1 MSTISSSPLATL
13 VQDVCETAEH
23 LRRMRA
29 EDNFDSFAS
38 ALQTAGIHGHFVN
51 EPKAKFYWDRLALQ
65 EPRDLAN
72 VKKSSD
78 LATAFG
84 LELAAQDV
92 PKAALVYE
100 LIATRFDVL
109 DVCVHPGKHTGGK
122 DGVGHSA
129 HRVHMRNSRTGYNW
143 DTALFRFFNGTAP
156 ETLVD
161 NRIKDRM
168 KPLST
173 VLGNEVLAA
182 ELGELLFRLKME
194 FPIPS
199 IQQLLAPVLERGLN
213 GEKIWITGAFCP
225 DYGYEETGDPN
236 LPYRYTFDQL
246 GEGVGLVARQFARVV
261 PQLSEFFT
269 ARNIDHEFILGIG
282 DFEADSQETLERVGV
297 TKDEFHRRCEVSL
310 QAFQELVGN
319 DYPITLEM
327 CAKNRG
333 EERFRRYQQRATE
346 QMLAGNWGMM
356 SQVYPNANGI
366 IDEIVRDNG
375 TFYKRWYG
383 DSIDD
388 AQIRQRVLEQGGE
401 YSSLALMDVED
412 YGSNVILLS
421 GDRPKMHTF
430 DQLFVNVPV
439 LAVKRAY

>member
-1 MSTISSSPLATL
+1 MSTVDSSPLATL
-13 VQDVCETAEH
+13 IDDVCQTAEF
-23 LRRMRA
+23 LRSKRT
-29 EDNFDSFAS
+29 EGDFDSFAN
-38 ALQTAGIHGHFVN
+38 ALQTAGIRGKLN
-51 EPKAKFYWDRLALQ
+51 GSPKDRFYWDRLAPQ

-78 LATAFG
+78 LATALG

-100 LIATRFDVL
+100 IIATRVDVL
-109 DVCVHPGKHTGGK
+109 DVQVHPGTHKGGK
-122 DGVGHSA
+122 HGVGHSS

-143 DTALFRFFNGTAP
+143 DTALWKFFNGTAP

-168 KPLST
+168 RPLST
-173 VLGNEVLAA
+173 ALGNEALAA

-199 IQQLLAPVLERGLN
+199 IQQLLAPVLQRGLN

-261 PQLSEFFT
+261 PQLSDFLT

-282 DFEADSQETLERVGV
+282 DFEADSQETLQRVGV
-297 TKDEFHRRCEVSL
+297 TKTEFHRRCEVSL
-310 QAFQELVGN
+310 QAFQQLVGN
-319 DYPITLEM
+319 NYPITLEM

-333 EERFRRYQQRATE
+333 EERFRRLQKQATY
-346 QMLAGNWGMM
+346 QMLRGNWGMM
-356 SQVYPNANGI
+356 PQVYQNADAI

-383 DSIDD
+383 DSINDE
-388 AQIRQRVLEQGGE
+388 QIRQRVLEQGGE
-401 YSSLALMDVED
+401 YSSLAFMDIED
-412 YGSNVILLS
+412 YGENVILLS

-430 DQLFVNVPV
+430 DQLFCNVPV